1 MPSAMSLGRDN
12 RIARRYGSLLD
23 PWGDRTSVSLIR
35 IIFTADGRR
44 LETAG
49 EIEMAMRMKRVLYS
63 VVASCA
69 LAGALYVPARAAG
82 LNIETATIADLN
94 AAFADGTLTSEQLV
108 SAYLKRI
115 EAYDKQ
121 GPAINAII
129 TLNKKALDE
138 GRQLD
143 AERKSGKV
151 RGPLH
156 GIPVVLKDNYDT
168 VDMPT
173 TAGSQLLEGHM
184 AKQDAFMVK
193 KLREA
198 GAIMLA
204 KVNLSEFAGSGGSV
218 SGATDPAI
226 IKAGSV
232 PNGSSSAGGQTKNP
246 HELLHGPAGS
256 SGGTGAAVAAAFAQF
271 GLGTDTGGSVRGPS
285 SANGI
290 VGLKPTHG
298 LLSRAG
304 IVPLALSFDTGG
316 PMARSVHD
324 VAVALG
330 VMTGV
335 DPADDATKKSAG
347 RFERDYTKY
356 LKTGALKG
364 ARIGIARDFMGK
376 DAGTDEV
383 VEAAIVTLKKLGAVV
398 IDPIKYPDYILQSK
412 GALYNI
418 VTYAEFKAQI
428 ADYLK
433 TSEPQ
438 YPKTLD
444 EIVARANDPKT
455 GYRSPEKAVALKY
468 TASVALDLSDPSYIA
483 AKNEALASTKA
494 AVTALFAKPTQRHR
508 LSDVAA
514 SGPVH
519 QARWPSGTDRLADE
533 PRQRDRLSGF
543 DRARRHG
550 VVRSARNDFV
560 LRAGVQRRA
569 GARLRLRLRAGDQS
583 AGVAQAHARASERC
597 ARDGC
602 SPGSAVSMRRD
613 AKVLAPSSSA
623 KGANDEYNHA
633 GAEGAWTIDLPGCAV
648 RACGRCDRAATRRAN
663 HP

>member
-1 MPSAMSLGRDN
+1 
-12 RIARRYGSLLD
+12 
-23 PWGDRTSVSLIR
+23 
-35 IIFTADGRR
+35 
-44 LETAG
+44 
-49 EIEMAMRMKRVLYS
+49 MAMRMKRVLYS
-63 VVASCA
+63 AVAACA

-94 AAFADGTLTSEQLV
+94 AAFAGGTLTSEQLV

-129 TLNKKALDE
+129 ALNKKALAE
-138 GRQLD
+138 ARQLD

-151 RGPLH
+151 RGPLP

-198 GAIMLA
+198 GAIVLA

-226 IKAGSV
+226 IKAGSI

-256 SGGTGAAVAAAFAQF
+256 SGGTGAAVAAVFAQF

-316 PMARSVHD
+316 PMGRSVYD

-335 DPADDATKKSAG
+335 DAADAATKKS
-347 RFERDYTKY
+347 ERVLETDYTRY
-356 LKTGALKG
+356 LKADALKG
-364 ARIGIARDFMGK
+364 ARIGIARDF
-376 DAGTDEV
+376 
-383 VEAAIVTLKKLGAVV
+383 LGADPDVDWVV
-398 IDPIKYPDYILQSK
+398 DAALDAMRKAGATIVDVRYPKWLLDAK
-412 GALYNI
+412 DDFYNAI
-418 VTYAEFKAQI
+418 RRPEFTVQI
-428 ADYLK
+428 AEYLA
-433 TSEPQ
+433 TIGAG
-438 YPKTLD
+438 YPKT
-444 EIVARANDPKT
+444 
-455 GYRSPEKAVALKY
+455 
-468 TASVALDLSDPSYIA
+468 
-483 AKNEALASTKA
+483 
-494 AVTALFAKPTQRHR
+494 
-508 LSDVAA
+508 
-514 SGPVH
+514 
-519 QARWPSGTDRLADE
+519 
-533 PRQRDRLSGF
+533 
-543 DRARRHG
+543 
-550 VVRSARNDFV
+550 
-560 LRAGVQRRA
+560 
-569 GARLRLRLRAGDQS
+569 
-583 AGVAQAHARASERC
+583 
-597 ARDGC
+597 
-602 SPGSAVSMRRD
+602 
-613 AKVLAPSSSA
+613 
-623 KGANDEYNHA
+623 
-633 GAEGAWTIDLPGCAV
+633 
-648 RACGRCDRAATRRAN
+648 
-663 HP
+663 

>member
-1 MPSAMSLGRDN
+1 MMSLKIVFKHQGFN
-12 RIARRYGSLLD
+12 QVAVVGSLD
-23 PWGDRTSVSLIR
+23 EANPRTMGLWFGTGGGKEMVWRWKQWCNLEVNCCA
-35 IIFTADGRR
+35 FTA
-44 LETAG
+44 AFN
-49 EIEMAMRMKRVLYS
+49 
-63 VVASCA
+63 
-69 LAGALYVPARAAG
+69 VPARGAG

-108 SAYLKRI
+108 SAHLRRI
-115 EAYDKQ
+115 DAYDKQ

-138 GRQLD
+138 ARQLD

-226 IKAGSV
+226 IKAGSI

-271 GLGTDTGGSVRGPS
+271 GLGTDTGGSIRGPS

-316 PMARSVHD
+316 PLARSVHD

-444 EIVARANDPKT
+444 EIVARANDPKS

-483 AKNEALASTKA
+483 AKNEALVSTKA
-494 AVTALFAKPTQRHR
+494 AVMALFAKYQLDAIVYPTSPRPAQYIKPDGLPAPTDSPTNLANETGFPDLIVPAGMTWSGLPVTISFFGQAFSEGQLLGYGYDFEQATKARV
-508 LSDVAA
+508 LPKNTPALPSDLLGMAA
-514 SGPVH
+514 
-519 QARWPSGTDRLADE
+519 ARKTP
-533 PRQRDRLSGF
+533 
-543 DRARRHG
+543 
-550 VVRSARNDFV
+550 
-560 LRAGVQRRA
+560 
-569 GARLRLRLRAGDQS
+569 
-583 AGVAQAHARASERC
+583 
-597 ARDGC
+597 
-602 SPGSAVSMRRD
+602 
-613 AKVLAPSSSA
+613 
-623 KGANDEYNHA
+623 
-633 GAEGAWTIDLPGCAV
+633 
-648 RACGRCDRAATRRAN
+648 
-663 HP
+663 

>member
-1 MPSAMSLGRDN
+1 MHFSDEITRLGCPADVTGPDGLVHPLLC
-12 RIARRYGSLLD
+12 ARRRKPMD
-23 PWGDRTSVSLIR
+23 
-35 IIFTADGRR
+35 RR

-49 EIEMAMRMKRVLYS
+49 EIEMAMPMKRVLCL

-69 LAGALYVPARAAG
+69 LIGALYLPARGAG
-82 LNIETATIADLN
+82 LNIETATMADLN
-94 AAFADGTLTSEQLV
+94 AAFAEGTLTSEQLV

-115 EAYDKQ
+115 EAYNKQ
-121 GPAINAII
+121 GPAINAVI

-138 GRQLD
+138 ARQLD

-156 GIPVVLKDNYDT
+156 GIPIVLKDNYDT

-204 KVNLSEFAGSGGSV
+204 KVNLHEFSGNGGSV

-232 PNGSSSAGGQTKNP
+232 PNGFSSAGGQTKNP

-256 SGGTGAAVAAAFAQF
+256 SSGTGAAVAAAFAQF
-271 GLGTDTGGSVRGPS
+271 GLGTDTGGSIRNPS

-316 PMARSVHD
+316 PMARSVYD
-324 VAVALG
+324 VAAAPG

-335 DPADDATKKSAG
+335 DPADDATKKSEG
-347 RFERDYTKY
+347 RFERDFTKY
-356 LKTGALKG
+356 LKMGALKG

-383 VEAAIVTLKKLGAVV
+383 VETAIVTLKKLGAVV

-412 GALYNI
+412 QALYNI

-483 AKNEALASTKA
+483 AKNEALVSTKA
-494 AVTALFAKPTQRHR
+494 AVMALFAKYQLDAIVYPTLPRPAQYIKPDGLPAPSDSPTNLANETGFPDLIVPAGMTWSGLPVTISFFGQAFSEGQVLAYGYDFEQATKARVLPKHTPGL
-508 LSDVAA
+508 LSDVLGMAA
-514 SGPVH
+514 
-519 QARWPSGTDRLADE
+519 ARITP
-533 PRQRDRLSGF
+533 
-543 DRARRHG
+543 
-550 VVRSARNDFV
+550 
-560 LRAGVQRRA
+560 
-569 GARLRLRLRAGDQS
+569 
-583 AGVAQAHARASERC
+583 
-597 ARDGC
+597 
-602 SPGSAVSMRRD
+602 
-613 AKVLAPSSSA
+613 
-623 KGANDEYNHA
+623 
-633 GAEGAWTIDLPGCAV
+633 
-648 RACGRCDRAATRRAN
+648 
-663 HP
+663 

>member
-1 MPSAMSLGRDN
+1 MMDVVALT
-12 RIARRYGSLLD
+12 RRRQD
-23 PWGDRTSVSLIR
+23 RWIGDR
-35 IIFTADGRR
+35 RR
-44 LETAG
+44 V
-49 EIEMAMRMKRVLYS
+49 AMRMRKVLHL

-69 LAGALYVPARAAG
+69 LAGALYVPAHGAG

-94 AAFADGTLTSEQLV
+94 AAFAEATLTSEQLV

-138 GRQLD
+138 AQQLD
-143 AERKSGKV
+143 AERKGGKV

-173 TAGSQLLEGHM
+173 TAGSQLPEGHM

-204 KVNLSEFAGSGGSV
+204 KANMSEFAGSGGSV

-256 SGGTGAAVAAAFAQF
+256 SGGTGAAVAATFAQF

-330 VMTGV
+330 IMTGV
-335 DPADDATKKSAG
+335 DPADDATKKSEG
-347 RFERDYTKY
+347 RFERDYTNY

-383 VEAAIVTLKKLGAVV
+383 IEAAIVTLKKLGAVV
-398 IDPIKYPDYILQSK
+398 IDPIKYPAYVLQSK
-412 GALYNI
+412 GELYNI

-494 AVTALFAKPTQRHR
+494 AVMALFAKYQLDAIVYPTSPRPAQYIKPDGRPAPTDSPTNLANESGFPDLIVPAGMTWSGLPVTISFFGQAFSEGQLLAYGYDFEQATKARVLPKHTPA
-508 LSDVAA
+508 LPSDVLEMAA
-514 SGPVH
+514 
-519 QARWPSGTDRLADE
+519 
-533 PRQRDRLSGF
+533 
-543 DRARRHG
+543 
-550 VVRSARNDFV
+550 
-560 LRAGVQRRA
+560 
-569 GARLRLRLRAGDQS
+569 
-583 AGVAQAHARASERC
+583 AQKT
-597 ARDGC
+597 
-602 SPGSAVSMRRD
+602 P
-613 AKVLAPSSSA
+613 
-623 KGANDEYNHA
+623 
-633 GAEGAWTIDLPGCAV
+633 
-648 RACGRCDRAATRRAN
+648 
-663 HP
+663 

>member
-1 MPSAMSLGRDN
+1 MD
-12 RIARRYGSLLD
+12 
-23 PWGDRTSVSLIR
+23 
-35 IIFTADGRR
+35 RR

-49 EIEMAMRMKRVLYS
+49 EIEMAMGMKRVLYS

-69 LAGALYVPARAAG
+69 LAGALYVPACAAG

-138 GRQLD
+138 ARQLD
-143 AERKSGKV
+143 AERKSGNV

-156 GIPVVLKDNYDT
+156 GIPVVVKDNYDT

-193 KLREA
+193 KLRQA

-218 SGATDPAI
+218 AGATDPAI

-246 HELLHGPAGS
+246 HELLHGPGGS
-256 SGGTGAAVAAAFAQF
+256 SGGTGASVAAAFAQF

-285 SANGI
+285 SVNGI

-316 PMARSVHD
+316 PMARSIHD

-335 DPADDATKKSAG
+335 DPADDATQKSAG

-376 DAGTDEV
+376 DAGTDAV

-428 ADYLK
+428 AGYLK

-494 AVTALFAKPTQRHR
+494 AVMALFAKSQLDAIVYPTSPRPALYIKPDGLPAPTDSPTNLANESGFPDLIVPAGMTWSGLPVTISFFGQAFSEGQLLAYGYDFEQATKARVSPKHTPA
-508 LSDVAA
+508 LPSDVLAMAA
-514 SGPVH
+514 
-519 QARWPSGTDRLADE
+519 
-533 PRQRDRLSGF
+533 
-543 DRARRHG
+543 
-550 VVRSARNDFV
+550 ARNT
-560 LRAGVQRRA
+560 
-569 GARLRLRLRAGDQS
+569 
-583 AGVAQAHARASERC
+583 
-597 ARDGC
+597 
-602 SPGSAVSMRRD
+602 P
-613 AKVLAPSSSA
+613 
-623 KGANDEYNHA
+623 
-633 GAEGAWTIDLPGCAV
+633 
-648 RACGRCDRAATRRAN
+648 
-663 HP
+663 

>member
-1 MPSAMSLGRDN
+1 MM
-12 RIARRYGSLLD
+12 
-23 PWGDRTSVSLIR
+23 SLIR
-35 IIFTADGRR
+35 LLNIRAFSQMDVVASLDETMARLMDYR

-49 EIEMAMRMKRVLYS
+49 EKEMAMRMTRVLYLA
-63 VVASCA
+63 VAWCA
-69 LAGALYVPARAAG
+69 LAGALYVPAHGAG
-82 LNIETATIADLN
+82 LNIETASIADLN

-108 SAYLKRI
+108 RAYLRRI
-115 EAYDKQ
+115 DAYDKQ

-138 GRQLD
+138 AQQLD
-143 AERKSGKV
+143 AERKGGKV

-204 KVNLSEFAGSGGSV
+204 KVNLSEFVGSGGSV

-271 GLGTDTGGSVRGPS
+271 GLGTDTGGSVRNPS

-335 DPADDATKKSAG
+335 DPADDATKKSEG

-412 GALYNI
+412 QALYNI

-438 YPKTLD
+438 FPKTLD

-483 AKNEALASTKA
+483 AKNEALVSTKA
-494 AVTALFAKPTQRHR
+494 AVMALFAKYQLDAIVYPTSPRPAQYIKPDGLPAPTDSPTNLANESGFPDLIVPAGMTWSGLPVTISFFGQAFSEGQVLAYGYDFEQATKARVLPKHTPA
-508 LSDVAA
+508 LPSDVLGMAA
-514 SGPVH
+514 
-519 QARWPSGTDRLADE
+519 
-533 PRQRDRLSGF
+533 
-543 DRARRHG
+543 
-550 VVRSARNDFV
+550 
-560 LRAGVQRRA
+560 
-569 GARLRLRLRAGDQS
+569 
-583 AGVAQAHARASERC
+583 AQKT
-597 ARDGC
+597 
-602 SPGSAVSMRRD
+602 P
-613 AKVLAPSSSA
+613 
-623 KGANDEYNHA
+623 
-633 GAEGAWTIDLPGCAV
+633 
-648 RACGRCDRAATRRAN
+648 
-663 HP
+663 

>member
-1 MPSAMSLGRDN
+1 MMDFSKKSPV
-12 RIARRYGSLLD
+12 
-23 PWGDRTSVSLIR
+23 WGFALRETRPRPMDRP
-35 IIFTADGRR
+35 

-63 VVASCA
+63 VVALYA
-69 LAGALYVPARAAG
+69 LTGALYVPAHAAG

-94 AAFADGTLTSEQLV
+94 AVFADGTLTSEQLV

-138 GRQLD
+138 ARQLD

-184 AKQDAFMVK
+184 PKQDAFMVK

-218 SGATDPAI
+218 SGATDPSI

-335 DPADDATKKSAG
+335 DPADDATKKSEG

-356 LKTGALKG
+356 LETGALKG

-383 VEAAIVTLKKLGAVV
+383 VETAIVTLKKLGAVV

-412 GALYNI
+412 QALYNI

-444 EIVARANDPKT
+444 EIVARANDPKS
-455 GYRSPEKAVALKY
+455 GYRSPQKAVALKH

-483 AKNEALASTKA
+483 AKNEALVSTKA
-494 AVTALFAKPTQRHR
+494 SIMALFAKYQLDAIVYPTSPRPAQYIKPDGLPAPTDSPTNLANESGFPDLIVPAGMTWSGLPVTISFFGQAFSEGQMLAYGYDFEQATKARVLPKHTPA
-508 LSDVAA
+508 LPSDVLGMAA
-514 SGPVH
+514 
-519 QARWPSGTDRLADE
+519 ARKTP
-533 PRQRDRLSGF
+533 
-543 DRARRHG
+543 
-550 VVRSARNDFV
+550 
-560 LRAGVQRRA
+560 
-569 GARLRLRLRAGDQS
+569 
-583 AGVAQAHARASERC
+583 
-597 ARDGC
+597 
-602 SPGSAVSMRRD
+602 
-613 AKVLAPSSSA
+613 
-623 KGANDEYNHA
+623 
-633 GAEGAWTIDLPGCAV
+633 
-648 RACGRCDRAATRRAN
+648 
-663 HP
+663 